1 MADRNLLLLDSTNPI
16 SVSEANKWCSVD
28 DAAVENF
35 IKNITTS
42 KGNPKEQQDKFRAI
56 ISGVPSPWARVLLTR
71 KAVLF
76 PKREL
81 KDTVL
86 DECYKLL
93 KSEWRGLIAAYAL
106 KPGKFVFSEPIA
118 LTGKSVAENY
128 PDMSV
133 RYIYGQM
140 LFNETPLWLLK
151 NEMFDVRK
159 NPSSIQILYY
169 KKDDGNGF
177 NPVPVAATSPF
188 TFLFSS
194 INYDL
199 LSEEREIPWIGN
211 DGKFFDP
218 LTSTKFT
225 VDDMNRLLSF
235 LNIISTN
242 IIPSENDENDPN
254 KFYSEWLMSVCRTNS
269 ESYKINADEI
279 KGYIKK
285 FSEELGRWKEE
296 IEDKIKE
303 KEGKPNQN
311 IPLTFN
317 NKPQGPLALLLN
329 SDYKFYFSDGVFSLV
344 NQAGNSILSSKI
356 FIDSDYL
363 SAWDNNPNG
372 KDYTKAAAYYVITD
386 DSKYALPL
394 PFTNEALSVFG
405 NNIDSIVCGGSNCF
419 VRLYAKSTTNGAG
432 VELELKA
439 KLDKAEPEIPICKK
453 IYKLS
458 PINETDGK
466 VFAWPNFASPDWA
479 KYYYYSEFP
488 TNVSGVRMLPCFE
501 DLDFSTATEE
511 QTKNSFLVRY
521 PLDRVAASSHK
532 YEIIASKKPLRS
544 VAIKLNKNGT
554 ETDGGILLLKRTQE
568 SKPNTLREIPSLAGL
583 KDATVGIDF
592 GSTNTCAYYK
602 LNDGKDS
609 KPIPFSNRR
618 LTLVGFDSEKGA
630 LAGLDDLLFVSN
642 EGTAFENGQVKSW
655 LHLHDMMY
663 LTPDGDINK
672 VPNLGVEIL
681 GGVPVNERNI
691 MVKSMNEQEID
702 TNAGKLR
709 YNMKWYSEAE
719 SESRKTAYLKMLW
732 IHICA
737 DMIDSDNP
745 CFPKQLN
752 WSFPSSMTISDRKA
766 LRKIYSSLESPLII
780 GGVKPKLID
789 FTEAESVCA
798 YSMVKGTE
806 VSSKTLSLGIDVGG
820 STSDILIMGLKEGNN
835 TLLTQSSIRMAGGF
849 FFNAINSSA
858 KFRRALHN
866 FHESHI
872 TGVNTINI
880 ADIVDSNP
888 EIYGRA
894 PYYLNN
900 IFDQLS
906 TPRDFNSFY
915 NFIRR
920 EVAPVFAYPAYVTGV
935 LMFYSGMLVKNAITK
950 NSMDSIEKI
959 EMRYYG
965 KGGRLFEWLL
975 DVYDEDGERYYKK
988 CFDAG
993 FGSKDIKL
1001 EIIHQ
1006 DKKENKSE
1014 VAIGLV
1020 SNLFANIASGG
1031 VDEDG
1036 QRIIERYEIVGEK
1049 GVKCTKTG
1057 AELQDLDIIP
1067 DELFDGA
1074 VNIELPDNFE
1084 NFSNFINVFS
1094 KFLIDESIIDD
1105 VSSID
1110 KGKNNLKIRA
1120 FIQKDLEYIKCKEAY
1135 DKATDKEEKGKRSI
1149 YRIPIFI
1156 VAALS
1161 YLNDVLIPTVSE
1173 KLN

>member
-16 SVSEANKWCSVD
+16 TISEANKWCSVD

-42 KGNPKEQQDKFRAI
+42 KGNPSEQQDKFRAI

-76 PKREL
+76 PKRKL
-81 KDTVL
+81 SDTVL

-106 KPGKFVFSEPIA
+106 KPDSFKFEK
-118 LTGKSVAENY
+118 LELKGKSVSENY
-128 PDMSV
+128 PEMSV

-140 LFNETPLWLLK
+140 LFNETPLWLLN
-151 NEMFDVRK
+151 NERYDKR
-159 NPSSIQILYY
+159 NNTPCIQFLYY
-169 KKDDGNGF
+169 KKKEDGGF
-177 NPVPVAATSPF
+177 KDVPVAATSPY

-194 INYDL
+194 INYNL

-218 LTSTKFT
+218 LSTNKFT

-242 IIPSENDENDPN
+242 IIPSENDANDPN
-254 KFYSEWLMSVCRTNS
+254 KFYRSWLTSVCEANS
-269 ESYKINADEI
+269 DIYKINVDKI
-279 KGYIKK
+279 KDYIKE
-285 FSEELGRWKEE
+285 FSEEIGRWKEE
-296 IEDKIKE
+296 IVEKIRE
-303 KEGKPNQN
+303 KDGIPNSN

-329 SDYKFYFSDGVFSLV
+329 SDYEFYFSDGVVSLI
-344 NQAGNSILSSKI
+344 NQSGKSILSSKI
-356 FIDSDYL
+356 FIDSEFI
-363 SAWDNNPNG
+363 SAWDNTPE
-372 KDYTKAAAYYVITD
+372 KDYRKSAAYYVITED
-386 DSKYALPL
+386 NKHALPL
-394 PFTNEALSVFG
+394 PFTPEALSVFG
-405 NNIDSIVCGGSNCF
+405 NNIDSIVSGGSDCF
-419 VRLYAKSTTNGAG
+419 VRLYAKSTTNDG

-439 KLDKAEPEIPICKK
+439 KLDKGGTEIPICKK
-453 IYKLS
+453 IYTTVT
-458 PINETDGK
+458 INETSGK
-466 VFAWPNFASPDWA
+466 VFAWPNFASPDWE

-501 DLDFSTATEE
+501 NLDFSTATEE
-511 QTKNSFLVRY
+511 ETKKNFLVRY
-521 PLDRVAASSHK
+521 PLDKVAASSHK
-532 YEIIASKKPLRS
+532 YEIITSKKPLKS
-544 VAIKLNKNGT
+544 VIIKLNKNGT

-568 SKPNTLREIPSLAGL
+568 SKANTMREIPSLAGL
-583 KDATVGIDF
+583 KKASVGIDF

-602 LNDGKDS
+602 IEDEEAC
-609 KPIPFSNRR
+609 KPVPFSNRR
-618 LTLVGFDSEKGA
+618 LSLVGFERKPGEVADPN
-630 LAGLDDLLFVSN
+630 DLLFVSN

-655 LHLHDMMY
+655 LHLHDDMY
-663 LTPDGDINK
+663 LTEDGNIKN
-672 VPNLGVEIL
+672 VSNLGVEIL

-691 MVKSMNEQEID
+691 MVKSMNEQEIN
-702 TNAGKLR
+702 TNAGRLR
-709 YNMKWYSEAE
+709 YNMKWIDEAE
-719 SESRKTAYLKMLW
+719 SESRKTAYMKMLW

-737 DMIDSDNP
+737 DMIDSPNP

-752 WSFPSSMTISDRKA
+752 WSFPSSMTISGRKA
-766 LRKIYSSLESPLII
+766 LGRIYSSLESPLRI
-780 GGVKPKLID
+780 GDFKPCLID
-789 FTEAESVCA
+789 YTEAESVCA
-798 YSMVKGTE
+798 YSMDKSTE
-806 VSSKTLSLGIDVGG
+806 VDKSKLSLGIDVGG
-820 STSDILIMGLKEGNN
+820 STSDILIMGPKGGNN
-835 TLLTQSSIRMAGGF
+835 ALLTQSSIRMAGGF
-849 FFNAINSSA
+849 FFKAINSSA

-866 FHESHI
+866 FHNSHI
-872 TGVNTINI
+872 TDVNTINI
-880 ADIVDSNP
+880 GDIVDSNP

-906 TPRDFNSFY
+906 TERDFNSFY

-920 EVAPVFAYPAYVTGV
+920 EVSPVFAYPAYVTGV

-950 NSMDSIEKI
+950 NNMESVKKI
-959 EMRYYG
+959 NMRYYG

-975 DVYDEDGERYYKK
+975 DVYQEDGERYYKK
-988 CFDAG
+988 CFEAG
-993 FGSKDIKL
+993 LGSKDIKI
-1001 EIIHQ
+1001 EIIRQ

-1020 SNLFANIASGG
+1020 SNLIANIASGG

-1049 GVKCTKTG
+1049 GVKCAKTG
-1057 AELQDLDIIP
+1057 AEIKDLDLIP
-1067 DELFDGA
+1067 DEMFDGG

-1094 KFLIDESIIDD
+1094 KFLTDESIIDD

-1120 FIQKDLEYIKCKEAY
+1120 FIQKDPEFNKCLSAY
-1135 DKATDKEEKGKRSI
+1135 QNSLNKDIRPI